1 MRIDAGIIST
11 DAREAGVSAKALE
24 EAGYDGAFTYEGPH
38 DPFLPIVGAA
48 LATEKIE
55 LMTSIAVAFARNPM
69 ILANLGYDL
78 NLLSKGRFIL
88 GLGSQIKP
96 HITKRFSMP
105 WSRPAARMKEMI
117 SAIQA
122 IWDCWQNGSKLDFRG
137 EFYTHTIMTPFFTPA
152 SNPYGP
158 PKIYVAAVGPLM
170 TKAVAESADGLL
182 VHPFHTLNYMEET
195 ILPGITEGLT
205 NVGKSNSDFDCSISV
220 MTATGLDDES
230 FASSVDA
237 VRNQIAFYGSTPAY
251 RGVLDSCGVGDLQD
265 RLNLLSKEG
274 KWQEMG
280 ALIDDELLNTI
291 AVVSEKPEDAAAEI
305 RKRYAGKGD
314 RLTPALYSSNPALAP
329 SLLNALKGLI

>member
-1 MRIDAGIIST
+1 MKIDAGIISS
-11 DAREAGVSAKALE
+11 DAREAGISAKNLE
-24 EAGYDGAFTYEGPH
+24 DAGYDGAFTYEGPH
-38 DPFLPIVGAA
+38 DPFLPLVGAA
-48 LATEKIE
+48 LSTEKIE

-69 ILANLGYDL
+69 VLANLGFDL

-105 WSRPAARMKEMI
+105 WSSPAARMKEMI

-137 EFYTHTIMTPFFTPA
+137 EFYSHTLMTPFFTPA
-152 SNPYGP
+152 SNPYGT

-182 VHPFHTLNYMEET
+182 VHPFHTVKYMEEIT
-195 ILPGITEGLT
+195 LPGVKEGLAEA
-205 NVGKSNSDFDCSISV
+205 NKSEKNFDFSISV
-220 MTATGLDDES
+220 MTATGLDEES
-230 FASSVDA
+230 FVNSVKA

-251 RGVLDSCGVGDLQD
+251 RGVLESCDAGDLQE

-274 KWQEMG
+274 KWSEM
-280 ALIDDELLNTI
+280 AKMIDNDILNNI
-291 AVVSEKPEDAAAEI
+291 AVIAESPELAAKEI
-305 RKRYAGKGD
+305 KKRYEGKGD
-314 RLTPALYSSNPALAP
+314 RLTPALYSDNPELAPAL
-329 SLLNALKGLI
+329 LKALKL